1 MEQRSPHPKRRWD
14 RLTRL
19 AATVTLASMVALGG
33 LGWWQR
39 DALFGTTTEPGTPA
53 PAAPDLTAEETAFY
67 EYVAPRLRE
76 LVAQSQELAAL
87 GRSKSRNLIE
97 LQRRGGRVDDLS
109 RQIDDFV
116 SAAGVPARFVSAKE
130 DYATGIVAVRRAK
143 EESRSAFVTFDW
155 ERVARA
161 IEVMETGADKLVS
174 AMQELERVAGV
185 SAAAS
190 PTAGA

>member
-1 MEQRSPHPKRRWD
+1 M
-14 RLTRL
+14 
-19 AATVTLASMVALGG
+19 
-33 LGWWQR
+33 
-39 DALFGTTTEPGTPA
+39 
-53 PAAPDLTAEETAFY
+53 
-67 EYVAPRLRE
+67 
-76 LVAQSQELAAL
+76 
-87 GRSKSRNLIE
+87 
-97 LQRRGGRVDDLS
+97 DDLS

-174 AMQELERVAGV
+174 AMQRLERVAGV

-190 PTAGA
+190 PKAGA